1 MDLNSKDIQLQY
13 EGFLNTPLLW
23 KSDIVF
29 GLKQFENPNLKT
41 TSFEGNIRKN
51 LRLGKRVER
60 FVNHEL
66 NQFESINIIAE
77 NTQIQ
82 NGTLTV
88 GELDF
93 IVKQKEK
100 PLHIEVVYKFYL

>member
-23 KSDIVF
+23 KSDTIF
-29 GLKQFENPNLKT
+29 GLKQFELPNKKP

-60 FVNHEL
+60 FVENEFRNHK
-66 NQFESINIIAE
+66 SISVLAE

-93 IVKQKEK
+93 IIKHE
-100 PLHIEVVYKFYL
+100 